1 MGCDPSGRTEN
12 GETLNTLDGESGPVL
27 KYCQSIQLNSQFTE
41 ADMRQGGITIVKY
54 NSCDLG
60 GHEFVFNV
68 TQSGTYIFLSRM
80 SLNVNGALVSHDLKL
95 NVDVDSGTN
104 VKFGMPILLEP
115 FTGIPS
121 RVRSFVF
128 GDSVKELVATS
139 IGTIVIQGV
148 DALQFPRTAG
158 SLDLSVSISSIY
170 LSGQAQADLT
180 QGQNAFWELVNNNNG
195 MYTVYFRV
203 NVQCTILVSVFVQD
217 PPPTEGKPLPPIR
230 KLLEPKIVI
239 LPGAIKMLCY
249 ISKFH
254 ANDFCSDL
262 YL

>member
-1 MGCDPSGRTEN
+1 MGCDPSARTEN
-12 GETLNTLDGESGPVL
+12 GETLISLDDEEGPVL
-27 KYCQSIQLNSQFTE
+27 KYCQSIQLNSKFTD

-54 NSCDLG
+54 QSCDLG

-68 TQSGTYIFLSRM
+68 TQSGTYIFISRM
-80 SLNVNGALVSHDLKL
+80 SFNGVLYDLKL

-104 VKFGMPILLEP
+104 AKCEMPILLEP

-170 LSGQAQADLT
+170 LSGQAQADLK

-195 MYTVYFRV
+195 MYTLYFRV

-239 LPGAIKMLCY
+239 LPGAKKNALLHFEIPC
-249 ISKFH
+249 
-254 ANDFCSDL
+254 
-262 YL
+262 

>member
-41 ADMRQGGITIVKY
+41 ADMRQGGSTIVKY
-54 NSCDLG
+54 QSCSLG
-60 GHEFVFNV
+60 GHEFLFNV
-68 TQSGTYIFLSRM
+68 DQSGTYVFLSKM
-80 SLNVNGALVSHDLKL
+80 KIKDVSYDLNL
-95 NVDVDSGTN
+95 NIDVDSGTN
-104 VKFGMPILLEP
+104 AKFEMPILLEP

-148 DALQFPRTAG
+148 DAKQFPRTAG

-217 PPPTEGKPLPPIR
+217 PPLTEGEPLPPVR

-239 LPGAIKMLCY
+239 LPGANKMLCH